1 MGIFPDDDE
10 ENEDIDDKFAD
21 SVLDKATSGRS
32 EYVDVDDVIDA
43 YNWLILHERY
53 EDADTV
59 LDYGQSLHVGD
70 CRLLLLRATA
80 LIDKSELGAAAHLL
94 DYISG
99 EAGDEPR
106 YYVCRG
112 WLAIR
117 NGNDKAATEFFD
129 AAINCSERDNWEV
142 IVNEIGSN
150 LVQFEKFDMA
160 VKYYSMISS
169 EAWERN
175 PQPAFEFAYA
185 LGQVGQDDKA
195 VTLYEQIVKIEPFN
209 DNAWYNLGILYGKR
223 GEAGKSVDAYV
234 TCTDISPDYA
244 EAYFNLGNTYM
255 GLGKYIDAVDCY
267 TDYLS
272 YAASPF
278 ENSVYAYLGDCWG
291 QMGNYELAGKL
302 LAHAVKLMPDL
313 DSAWYNLG
321 RCYLEQSLNSEAVSA
336 LKNAIE
342 RNSSA
347 ADYFFALAQA
357 YFNMNKLEETVEA
370 LENGLRQSPEDV
382 LAWFEVVRLRFNF
395 AESDMAGVCDF
406 FKQKK
411 EEFNSPKA
419 LQLVE
424 AYVEFFVFGKKR
436 TATTLLR
443 DVAKTTPQVIKEA
456 STEPDLSKLFEQK
469 GILKVLNEFNIKL

>member
-1 MGIFPDDDE
+1 M
-10 ENEDIDDKFAD
+10 
-21 SVLDKATSGRS
+21 
-32 EYVDVDDVIDA
+32 
-43 YNWLILHERY
+43 
-53 EDADTV
+53 
-59 LDYGQSLHVGD
+59 
-70 CRLLLLRATA
+70 
-80 LIDKSELGAAAHLL
+80 
-94 DYISG
+94 
-99 EAGDEPR
+99 
-106 YYVCRG
+106 
-112 WLAIR
+112 
-117 NGNDKAATEFFD
+117 
-129 AAINCSERDNWEV
+129 
-142 IVNEIGSN
+142 
-150 LVQFEKFDMA
+150 
-160 VKYYSMISS
+160 
-169 EAWERN
+169 
-175 PQPAFEFAYA
+175 
-185 LGQVGQDDKA
+185 
-195 VTLYEQIVKIEPFN
+195 
-209 DNAWYNLGILYGKR
+209 
-223 GEAGKSVDAYV
+223 
-234 TCTDISPDYA
+234 
-244 EAYFNLGNTYM
+244 
-255 GLGKYIDAVDCY
+255 
-267 TDYLS
+267 
-272 YAASPF
+272 
-278 ENSVYAYLGDCWG
+278 
-291 QMGNYELAGKL
+291 
-302 LAHAVKLMPDL
+302 
-313 DSAWYNLG
+313 
-321 RCYLEQSLNSEAVSA
+321 SA